1 MHIERF
7 CLKFY
12 ARPGATIDEGIF
24 IEVFHD
30 WIRRRKLA
38 GVLIDVADYRHVPDG
53 PGVMLI
59 THDINFSM
67 DHTDGRFGL
76 LAQRKLG
83 SGSDHVSRIVDLA
96 RSTAAFGALL
106 ESDRW
111 VKGKLSLEG
120 GGFHYIAN
128 DRLLAPNNDASFAI
142 IQPDLAAAAAVI
154 YPGQNV
160 SIRRLPNDPRDRL
173 TITVEGGQMDMK
185 SLLNVVRAAT

>member
-1 MHIERF
+1 MNIERF

-12 ARPGATIDEGIF
+12 ARPRATINEGIF

-59 THDINFSM
+59 THEINYSM
-67 DHTDGRFGL
+67 DYTDGRFGL

-83 SGSDHVSRIVDLA
+83 PGDDHVSRIVELV
-96 RSTAAFGALL
+96 RSAAAFGALL
-106 ESDRW
+106 ESDRR

-120 GGFHYIAN
+120 GLFHYMSN
-128 DRLLAPNNDASFAI
+128 DRLLAPNNEVSFAALL
-142 IQPDLAAAAAVI
+142 PDVAAAAAII
-154 YPGQNV
+154 YPEQNV
-160 SIRRLPNDPRDRL
+160 SISRLQNDPRDRL
-173 TITVEGGQMDMK
+173 TIAVEAGRVDIK
-185 SLLNVVRAAT
+185 TLLDKIRVPA

>member
-1 MHIERF
+1 MNLEHF

-12 ARPGATIDEGIF
+12 ARPGATVDEGIF

-59 THDINFSM
+59 THEINYSM

-83 SGSDHVSRIVDLA
+83 PGDDHQSRIVELVF
-96 RSTAAFGALL
+96 STAAFGALL
-106 ESDRW
+106 ESDRR

-120 GGFHYIAN
+120 GLFHFMSN
-128 DRLLAPNNDASFAI
+128 DRLLAPNNEASFAALL
-142 IQPDLAAAAAVI
+142 PDLTVAAAII

-160 SIRRLPNDPRDRL
+160 SITRLPNDSRDRL
-173 TITVEGGQMDMK
+173 TVVVEAGRVDMK
-185 SLLNVVRAAT
+185 ALLGRVRTPA

>member
-1 MHIERF
+1 MDIQRF

-12 ARPGATIDEGIF
+12 ARPGATIDEAIF

-59 THDINFSM
+59 THEINFSM
-67 DHTDGRFGL
+67 DRTDGRFGL

-83 SGSDHVSRIVDLA
+83 QGDDHAIRIVELV

-106 ESDRW
+106 EKDRRIR
-111 VKGKLSLEG
+111 GQLSLEG
-120 GGFHYIAN
+120 GLFHYMSN
-128 DRLLAPNNDASFAI
+128 DRLLAPNNEESFAK
-142 IQPDLAAAAAVI
+142 IQPDLAATAAII

-160 SIRRLPNDPRDRL
+160 SISRWQNDLRDRL
-173 TITVEGGQMDMK
+173 TAVVEAGSVDLK
-185 SLLNVVRAAT
+185 TLSDRVKVVA

>member
-1 MHIERF
+1 MNLERF

-12 ARPGATIDEGIF
+12 TRPGVTVDEGIF

-83 SGSDHVSRIVDLA
+83 PGDDHASRIVELA

-106 ESDRW
+106 ESDRR
-111 VKGKLSLEG
+111 VKGSLSLEG
-120 GGFHYIAN
+120 GLFHYMAN
-128 DRLLAPNNDASFAI
+128 DRLLAPNNEASFTALL
-142 IQPDLAAAAAVI
+142 PDLAAAAAII

-160 SIRRLPNDPRDRL
+160 SISRLPNDPRDRL
-173 TITVEGGQMDMK
+173 TIVVEAGRVDMK
-185 SLLNVVRAAT
+185 TLLERVRAAA

>member
-1 MHIERF
+1 MDIERF

-12 ARPGATIDEGIF
+12 ARPGSNIDEGIF

-83 SGSDHVSRIVDLA
+83 SGNDPVARIVELA

-106 ESDRW
+106 ESDRR

-120 GGFHYIAN
+120 GLFHYMPN
-128 DRLLAPNNDASFAI
+128 DRLLAPNNEISFAAL
-142 IQPDLAAAAAVI
+142 QPDLAAAAAII

-160 SIRRLPNDPRDRL
+160 SISHLPNDPRDRL
-173 TITVEGGQMDMK
+173 TVVVEAGQTDIK
-185 SLLNVVRAAT
+185 SLLNTVKAAP

>member
-1 MHIERF
+1 MNIDRF

-12 ARPGATIDEGIF
+12 ARSGATVDEGSF

-67 DHTDGRFGL
+67 EHTDGRFGL

-83 SGSDHVSRIVDLA
+83 PGDDHVNRIVELA

-106 ESDRW
+106 ESDRR

-120 GGFHYIAN
+120 GLFHYMAN
-128 DRLLAPNNDASFAI
+128 DRLLAPNNESSFAALL
-142 IQPDLAAAAAVI
+142 PDLAAAAAII
-154 YPGQNV
+154 YPGQKV
-160 SIRRLPNDPRDRL
+160 SISRLQNDPRDRL
-173 TITVEGGQMDMK
+173 TIAVEAGRVDMK
-185 SLLNVVRAAT
+185 SLLERVKAAP

>member
-1 MHIERF
+1 MNLERF

-12 ARPGATIDEGIF
+12 ARPGATVDEGIF

-83 SGSDHVSRIVDLA
+83 PGDDHATRIVELA

-106 ESDRW
+106 ESDRR

-120 GGFHYIAN
+120 GLFHYIAN
-128 DRLLAPNNDASFAI
+128 DRLLAPNNEASFATLL
-142 IQPDLAAAAAVI
+142 PDLAAAAAVI

-160 SIRRLPNDPRDRL
+160 SISRLPNDPRDRL
-173 TITVEGGQMDMK
+173 TIVVEAGRVDMK
-185 SLLNVVRAAT
+185 TLLDRVKVAT